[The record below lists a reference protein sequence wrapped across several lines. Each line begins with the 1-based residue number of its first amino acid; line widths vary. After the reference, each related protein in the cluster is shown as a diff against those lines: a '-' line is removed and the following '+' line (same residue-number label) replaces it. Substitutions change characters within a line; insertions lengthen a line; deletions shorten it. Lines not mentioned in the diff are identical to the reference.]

1 MRKRTSVVPLL
12 AILGLVL
19 PVPATAQATGTVVS
33 GQARF
38 QILSPTL
45 VRTEYAGDRNFENA
59 ATYNVVGRAG
69 FPRAAYRS
77 RVENGWL
84 VITTS
89 AMTLRYRV
97 GSGPFRADNLEL
109 KAGGTTASPWRRVV
123 CATGR
128 LCEAEDQQREGV
140 LVAAEHPGHTGA
152 GFVAGFPYTN
162 NGFTATV
169 RATTAGKH
177 RLVVRYANGR
187 GGDGK
192 HESRTLGLSV
202 DGRAPTQVALPATAD
217 WRDWQQVETEVDLA
231 AGEHRVALTR
241 GAADTGNVN
250 VDSLALLAPGQSYP
264 GTRDRAVDDCRFG
277 TSCEAENGVLTGAA
291 KIADEHAGFAG
302 TGFVAELVGGTRLSQ
317 QITSVPA
324 AGTYPVHLRYSNGV
338 GGDGRHEP
346 RTVLLNGQAVTLP
359 VTANWTTWA
368 TATAR
373 IPLPAGTSDL
383 TVTCPDAGCHVNLDT
398 IGINAPAQHLALGG
412 YRRSLDGYTGTNGDP
427 RLHAGLLHRDG
438 WYLLDDT
445 GSALYSRRTATPRPD
460 RGARP
465 YQDGYVF
472 GYGQDFQAALGDLAR
487 LTGGPK
493 LLPRWAYGVWY
504 SEYID
509 RTAADYRDRILPAF
523 RQHGVPLDV
532 LVIDTDFKAHNTWN
546 GWRVDTNKFPDP
558 QGFLDWVHGQGL
570 HSTLN
575 IHPSIL
581 STDPDFARAQATA
594 KGKLAQSPGCTRDGA
609 TCHVFDW
616 GDPDQLRAYL
626 ELHRTMPTDFW
637 WLDWCC
643 DGSGSSLRGV
653 TPDSWIN
660 EHYAAESS
668 LDRGFAFS
676 RGFGSLQAGGYSGA
690 GPLPTGPWAE
700 KRNTLHF
707 TGDTSST
714 WGALR
719 GTIGYTSAEAV
730 ATGMSAISHD
740 IGGHNDTTGLRGSET
755 YLDNGQVR
763 YTTKLPDDMYA
774 RWVQLGAFQPITR
787 LHSNHGDRLPW
798 QYGQAAQ
805 ASATKFLNLRER
817 LVPYIYTLAEQASRT
832 GVPVVRPAYLEHPG
846 SPAAYSTVDSQF
858 LLGPDVLVAPIT
870 TPGDVGETRVWFPPG
885 QWTDYFTGSTYEGDT
900 WATVSAGWDTMPV
913 FLRAGGMLVERSAN
927 VTNDVQNPAD
937 ELTVHVTAGAKGE
950 FTLFEDDGRTERG
963 LSARTRI
970 TQDGGTVVVH
980 PAKGWF
986 PGKVSRRDWTFAVHN
1001 AEQPTRVTVNGT
1013 SAAWQW
1019 DEQTRVLTV
1028 RTPSAHQRV
1037 VIDIR

>member
-1 MRKRTSVVPLL
+1 MRKRATVVPLL
-12 AILGLVL
+12 ALLGLVL
-19 PVPATAQATGTVVS
+19 PAPATAQPTGTVVS

-45 VRTEYAGDRNFENA
+45 VRTEYAGDRRFENA
-59 ATYNVVGRAG
+59 ATYNVVGRTS
-69 FPRAAYRS
+69 FPRTAYRS

-97 GSGPFRADNLEL
+97 DSGPFRADNLEL
-109 KAGGTTASPWRRVV
+109 RSTSTTASPWRRVV
-123 CATGR
+123 CATGQ
-128 LCEAEDQQREGV
+128 LCEAEDQHREGM

-152 GFVAGFPYTN
+152 GFVAGFSHAGN
-162 NGFTATV
+162 AITATV
-169 RATTAGKH
+169 KATDAGRH

-192 HESRTLGLSV
+192 HESRTLRLSV
-202 DGRAPTQVALPATAD
+202 DGQSPRQVTLPATAD
-217 WRDWQQVETEVDLA
+217 WRDWRQVETEVDLP
-231 AGEHRVALTR
+231 AGEHRVTLAR
-241 GAADTGNVN
+241 GAADSGNVN
-250 VDSLALLAPGQSYP
+250 VDSVALLAAGQGYP
-264 GTRDRAVDDCRFG
+264 GARDRAVDDCRFG
-277 TSCEAENGVLTGAA
+277 TGCEAENGVLTGAA
-291 KIADEHAGFAG
+291 RFADEHAGFAG
-302 TGFVAELVGGTRLSQ
+302 TGFVGELVAGTRLSQ
-317 QITSVPA
+317 RVSSVPA
-324 AGTYPVHLRYSNGV
+324 AGTYAVHLRYSNGV

-359 VTANWTTWA
+359 VTANWATWA
-368 TATAR
+368 TATAQ
-373 IPLPAGTSDL
+373 ISLPTGTSEL
-383 TVTCPDAGCHVNLDT
+383 AVTCPDAGCHVNLDT
-398 IGINAPAQHLALGG
+398 IGINASAQHLALGG
-412 YRRSLDGYTGTNGDP
+412 YRRSLDGYTGENGDP
-427 RLHAGLLHRDG
+427 RLHPGLLYRDG

-445 GSALYSRRTATPRPD
+445 GSAFRDGAPRPD

-472 GYGQDFQAALGDLAR
+472 GYGQDLKAALGDLAT

-523 RQHGVPLDV
+523 REHGVPLDV

-546 GWRVDTNKFPDP
+546 GWRVDRTKFPDP
-558 QGFLDWVHGQGL
+558 QGFQDWVHGEGL

-581 STDPDFARAQATA
+581 STDPDFAKAQATA
-594 KGKLAQSPGCTRDGA
+594 KGKLVKGGVRDGVDSY
-609 TCHVFDW
+609 VFDW

-626 ELHRTMPTDFW
+626 DLHRPMPTDFW

-660 EHYAAESS
+660 EQYAKVGA
-668 LDRGFAFS
+668 FAFS
-676 RGFGSLQAGGYSGA
+676 RGFGSLQAGGYSGS

-700 KRNTLHF
+700 KRSTLHF

-714 WGALR
+714 WGTLK

-798 QYGQAAQ
+798 QYGPAAQ

-817 LVPYIYTLAEQASRT
+817 LVPYIHTLAEQANRT
-832 GVPVVRPAYLEHPG
+832 GVPVVRPAYLEY
-846 SPAAYSTVDSQF
+846 PAVPEAYSTVDSQF

-870 TPGDVGETRVWFPPG
+870 TPGETGETRVWFPPG
-885 QWTDYFTGSTYEGDT
+885 QWTDYFTGRTYAGNT

-913 FLRAGGMLVERSAN
+913 FLRAGGILVERTNN

-950 FTLFEDDGRTERG
+950 FTLYEDDGRK

-970 TQDGGTVVVH
+970 TQDGGTVTVH

-986 PGKVSRRDWTFAVHN
+986 PGKVSKRDWTVVVH
-1001 AEQPTRVTVNGT
+1001 QPDGSTRTIRALNK
-1013 SAAWQW
+1013 
-1019 DEQTRVLTV
+1019 
-1028 RTPSAHQRV
+1028 PAHHRV
-1037 VIDIR
+1037 VINLR